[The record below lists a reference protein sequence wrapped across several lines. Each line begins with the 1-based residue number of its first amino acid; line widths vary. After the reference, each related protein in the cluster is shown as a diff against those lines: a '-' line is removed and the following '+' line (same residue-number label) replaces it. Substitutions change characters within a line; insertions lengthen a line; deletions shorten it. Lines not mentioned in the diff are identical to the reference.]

1 MKGVKDLKKK
11 VIVYQMPEDC
21 MVTVQEEGVRCIR
34 EAAAKK
40 NLTTL
45 RLSGKTGIDRN
56 AIEGLYYGR
65 HRIKLSYLKIICDT
79 VWGNYSTYILQE
91 DKTRDNPPKGE

>member
-1 MKGVKDLKKK
+1 MKKK

-34 EAAAKK
+34 EAATKK
-40 NLTTL
+40 KLTTQ

-91 DKTRDNPPKGE
+91 DKKRDDPPKGE

>member
-1 MKGVKDLKKK
+1 MKGVKGLKKK

-34 EAAAKK
+34 EAAKKK
-40 NLTTL
+40 NLTTN
-45 RLSGKTGIDRN
+45 RLSGKTGIDKN
-56 AIEGLYYGR
+56 AIEGLYYK

-91 DKTRDNPPKGE
+91 DKTRDDPPKGE

>member
-1 MKGVKDLKKK
+1 MKGVKDLAKK

-79 VWGNYSTYILQE
+79 VLGNYSTYVLQE
-91 DKTRDNPPKGE
+91 DKTRDDPPKGE